1 MNPGTQV
8 GKGFRVA
15 GGFLF
20 VLGIV
25 LLGLWLSARSSDRHG
40 ALFLLGGGALI
51 ALAGAAVWTIGYS
64 LTMTKRQGE

>member
-1 MNPGTQV
+1 MNPSAQV

-15 GGFLF
+15 GG
-20 VLGIV
+20 VLLLLGVV

-40 ALFLLGGGALI
+40 AVFLLGGGGLLG
-51 ALAGAAVWTIGYS
+51 LAGAAIWTIGYS

>member
-1 MNPGTQV
+1 MNPGAQV

-15 GGFLF
+15 GGVLFLF
-20 VLGIV
+20 GVV

-40 ALFLLGGGALI
+40 ALFLLGGGGLFG
-51 ALAGAAVWTIGYS
+51 LAGAAVWTLGYS